1 MKIVDA
7 RSLGA
12 VHTHTHTHTH
22 IRHLLTKVSLLNVNN
37 IPELCLLIK
46 IVNKYNVKKTE
57 TESIY

>member
-7 RSLGA
+7 RSLEA
-12 VHTHTHTHTH
+12 VHTHTHTHT
-22 IRHLLTKVSLLNVNN
+22 RHLLTKVSLLNVNN

-57 TESIY
+57 MKPIY

>member
-7 RSLGA
+7 RSLEA
-12 VHTHTHTHTH
+12 VHTHTHTHT
-22 IRHLLTKVSLLNVNN
+22 RHLLTKVSLLNVNN

>member
-7 RSLGA
+7 RSLEA

-22 IRHLLTKVSLLNVNN
+22 TRHLLTKVSLLNVKN
-37 IPELCLLIK
+37 ILELCLLIK

-57 TESIY
+57 MKPIY

>member
-22 IRHLLTKVSLLNVNN
+22 TLHLLTKVSLLNVANVLK
-37 IPELCLLIK
+37 LCLLSK
-46 IVNKYNVKKTE
+46 IVNKYNKTKTE
-57 TESIY
+57 IEPIY

>member
-7 RSLGA
+7 RSLEA
-12 VHTHTHTHTH
+12 VHTHTHTHT
-22 IRHLLTKVSLLNVNN
+22 RHLLTKVSLLNVKN
-37 IPELCLLIK
+37 ILELCLLIK

>member
-12 VHTHTHTHTH
+12 VHTHTHTH

-57 TESIY
+57 MKPIY

>member
-12 VHTHTHTHTH
+12 VHTHTHTH